1 MWSGPRNAST
11 ALMYSWGQR
20 DDCLAIDE
28 PFYAHYL
35 VEKNLEH
42 PGWEETLETQSDDYL
57 EVIKH
62 VIYQKTDKP
71 VMYIKNM
78 AHHSANMALNFMDDM
93 VNLFLIR
100 DPGEVIASYTKNI
113 PNPTMDDLAFKRQW
127 ELIEYLQQKGKE
139 VFVVDSK
146 ELLTNPR
153 IILEKMCAF
162 ANIRFREK
170 MLVWEAG
177 PKPYDGAWAKYWYD
191 KVHQS
196 TGFKRYEKTQI
207 KLSQQHKALE
217 QECRI
222 YYNKMTALG
231 VKCYAD

>member
-1 MWSGPRNAST
+1 
-11 ALMYSWGQR
+11 
-20 DDCLAIDE
+20 
-28 PFYAHYL
+28 
-35 VEKNLEH
+35 
-42 PGWEETLETQSDDYL
+42 
-57 EVIKH
+57 
-62 VIYQKTDKP
+62 
-71 VMYIKNM
+71 
-78 AHHSANMALNFMDDM
+78 
-93 VNLFLIR
+93 
-100 DPGEVIASYTKNI
+100 
-113 PNPTMDDLAFKRQW
+113 
-127 ELIEYLQQKGKE
+127 
-139 VFVVDSK
+139 
-146 ELLTNPR
+146 
-153 IILEKMCAF
+153 MCAF

-170 MLVWEAG
+170 MLVWEPG